1 MSSTRIGEG
10 SGSHA
15 GLGLIGMR
23 ERVEA
28 SGGELQAG
36 RVNDVWVVQVNL
48 PGAVSRD
55 PVREELL

>member
-1 MSSTRIGEG
+1 
-10 SGSHA
+10 
-15 GLGLIGMR
+15 MR

>member
-1 MSSTRIGEG
+1 
-10 SGSHA
+10 
-15 GLGLIGMR
+15 MR

-36 RVNDVWVVQVNL
+36 RVSERWVVQVNL

-55 PVREELL
+55 PVMEEHR